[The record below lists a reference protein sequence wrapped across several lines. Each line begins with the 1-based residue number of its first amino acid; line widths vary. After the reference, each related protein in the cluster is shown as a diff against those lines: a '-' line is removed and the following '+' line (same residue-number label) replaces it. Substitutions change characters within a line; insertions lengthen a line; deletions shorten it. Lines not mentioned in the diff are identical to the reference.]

1 MNIIE
6 YHLKKSGEEY
16 IIKTTYDSRYFPI
29 PDESPKAPDGCP
41 GEEGPSGTGAEGL
54 PAAGRDRFSIIAL
67 QRVCLPD
74 RLDGLEGTDRPSRK
88 SLDGSAGQSLAD
100 DRFFLTSASGKR

>member
-1 MNIIE
+1 MLTHGFSALSVGRGTTEPGRISSP
-6 YHLKKSGEEY
+6 LGEPEGY
-16 IIKTTYDSRYFPI
+16 GPARR
-29 PDESPKAPDGCP
+29 ADGSP

-100 DRFFLTSASGKR
+100 DRFFLTSASG

>member
-1 MNIIE
+1 MLTHGFSALSAE
-6 YHLKKSGEEY
+6 RGTTEPGRLSSPLGEPEGY
-16 IIKTTYDSRYFPI
+16 GPARR
-29 PDESPKAPDGCP
+29 ADGSP

-54 PAAGRDRFSIIAL
+54 PAAGRDHFSFIAL

-74 RLDGLEGTDRPSRK
+74 RLDGLEGTDRLSRK

-100 DRFFLTSASGKR
+100 DRFFLTLASG

>member
-1 MNIIE
+1 MGRGRTKPGRLSSPLGE
-6 YHLKKSGEEY
+6 PEEY
-16 IIKTTYDSRYFPI
+16 RP
-29 PDESPKAPDGCP
+29 ARRADGSP

-88 SLDGSAGQSLAD
+88 ALDGSAGQSLAD